1 LIICVVIYIQQ
12 AASRKRRRKQ
22 MASQLTFGEFFK
34 TKRIELGKTLREF
47 CKLHG
52 LDAGNISK
60 IERGLLSPPE
70 AKEKLD
76 QYCEFL
82 EIKKGSRDWFDFFDL
97 AASARGSIPAD
108 LRNDQRVL
116 DALPIIFRTFRD
128 KKISATKIDELIEAI
143 KKV

>member
-1 LIICVVIYIQQ
+1 MG
-12 AASRKRRRKQ
+12 RKNQ

-34 TKRIELGKTLREF
+34 AKRIERGHTLREF

-52 LDAGNISK
+52 LDPGNISK
-60 IERGLLSPPE
+60 IERGLLAPPE
-70 AKEKLD
+70 SKEKLS
-76 QYCEFL
+76 QYCKYL
-82 EIKKGSRDWFDFFDL
+82 GIKEGSSDWFDFFDL
-97 AASARGSIPAD
+97 AAAAKGSIPAD

-128 KKISATKIDELIEAI
+128 RKISATKIDELIKAI